1 MGSGASQK
9 KLNEQRS
16 SRKGVMTRLQRAW
29 GESPFYQVQ
38 LKGPSPDRF
47 YFMPTDPRT
56 PDEDVARMLV
66 AGKLTIG
73 AQSLDCEGEVSE
85 IWDRAPAPGAL
96 HAFLHD
102 FSWLRHVTA
111 LGDAGKAPARAIMKG
126 WLDRY
131 EKWSP
136 EAWAPYHT
144 AERLT
149 QLCCHGGL
157 ILRGSDALWRSRVL
171 TSMARQ
177 TRHLAKASHRAHTGY
192 ERLMTAMGLTIA
204 SLCLPG
210 CDGAA
215 ERGLEMLRRE
225 LRLQMRPD
233 GGHVSRNPSHQLS
246 IIIRL
251 QMVLKALDARHLS
264 VPGFLRHVSARAAA
278 MLQLFRCGDGGL
290 AVFNGGY
297 EDDGRA
303 LLAGLEGLD
312 REETPTGFAR
322 HSGFQRLDA
331 GRLTLIADT
340 GVTARAG
347 VSSEAQPE
355 HRFKGGGS
363 FHFSSGRSRLVLN
376 CGSGAHLSGDWMKAL
391 RKPDAHS
398 CLTSDVK
405 TEESTILTGGAV
417 THRRGEDNRGQLLE
431 IERSIESQALRYV
444 RRFFVSSRGDD
455 LRGQERVTGASATFA
470 DSLTARF
477 HLHPAVKA
485 SLARDGKS
493 VILAA
498 PNHEGWRFRTN
509 CKHLHIEKS
518 IYCGEG
524 GLPKATEQIVLRADG
539 LEPARDGDMVIK
551 WGFRRVDAA

>member
-1 MGSGASQK
+1 MSGPSAK
-9 KLNEQRS
+9 KLTE
-16 SRKGVMTRLQRAW
+16 SRPPRARMMNRLQRAW
-29 GESPFYQVQ
+29 GESPFYQAQ
-38 LKGPSPDRF
+38 LKGPAPDRF
-47 YFMPTDPRT
+47 YFMPVDPRT
-56 PDEDVARMLV
+56 PDEAAAKMLA

-73 AQSLDCEGEVSE
+73 SQSIDCEGELPD
-85 IWDRAPAPGAL
+85 IWDKASAPGAL
-96 HAFLHD
+96 HAFLQD
-102 FSWLRHVTA
+102 FSWLRHMTA
-111 LGDAGKAPARAIMKG
+111 LGDGGKAPARAIMKG

-157 ILRGSDALWRSRVL
+157 ILRGGDALWRSRVL

-177 TRHLAKASHRAHTGY
+177 TRHLVKASHRANTGY

-210 CDGAA
+210 CDAPA

-251 QMVLKALDARHLS
+251 QMVLKALDARRLS
-264 VPGFLRHVSARAAA
+264 APGFLRHVSARATAF
-278 MLQLFRCGDGGL
+278 LQLFRSGDGGL

-303 LLAGLEGLD
+303 LVTALSDGD
-312 REETPTGFAR
+312 RDDTPIGFAR

-340 GVTARAG
+340 GAAMRAG
-347 VSSEAQPE
+347 ASSDAQPD

-363 FHFSSGRSRLVLN
+363 FHFSSGRARIVLN
-376 CGSGAHLSGDWMKAL
+376 CGSGAHLSGDWVKAL

-398 CLTSDVK
+398 CLTSDLK
-405 TEESTILTGGAV
+405 TEESVILTGGSV
-417 THRRGEDNRGQLLE
+417 THRRGEDARGQLLE
-431 IERSIESQALRYV
+431 IERSVDAEALRYI
-444 RRFFVSSRGDD
+444 RRFFVAARGDD
-455 LRGQERVTGASATFA
+455 LRGQERLSGLSEAFA
-470 DSLTARF
+470 QSLVVRF
-477 HLHPAVKA
+477 HLHPAVRA
-485 SLARDGKS
+485 SRARDGKS

-509 CKHLHIEKS
+509 CKHLDIEKS

-524 GLPKATEQIVLRADG
+524 GAPKATEQIVLRADG

-551 WGFRRVDAA
+551 WGFRRVDAG